1 MSLKIN
7 LKLSEKKKKVAKISA
22 IVLAVSIL
30 ALAAAFS
37 AYAYDYRAKTLPQ
50 IIWTGHELS
59 GKTREQLESIVYETS
74 QSGKTQMIKLVE
86 SDKSWEIEFKDLG
99 WDIDSKKLTG
109 EIFDF
114 GHSEHWYKRILPLLR
129 QVFISKKIPAGYTF
143 DENKA
148 EDWLNSI
155 NSEIGTP
162 KVEGNLQI
170 KGGDA
175 TVIEPKSGKKI
186 DDLSLKRRILDRF
199 ELKLK
204 GDIKIGLITDE
215 PTVSADEARAL
226 ETQAKEL
233 VKDEIELVGPKGS
246 TKVSSDTLGGYIEIK
261 KESTEKRTFLNYERR
276 LGPAYV
282 SFSKDKF
289 KTLLQYESDSLNTL
303 PSDAKFSISAGK
315 VSIYQASQTGK
326 VIKLNEAVELIVRA
340 LEQNGTKKITLPY
353 ETKEPTVSAQT
364 SADIEKYG
372 IKELIG
378 TATTDFSRSPANRIA
393 NIKTGV
399 SYISGALVKPGEQF
413 STLAKLGSIDRSSGY
428 LPELVIKENATV
440 PEYGGGLCQVSTTLF
455 RAAMNSGLE
464 ITARQN
470 HSYRV
475 PYYEPPVGMDATIYS
490 PRPDF
495 KFLNDTSAYILVQG
509 AVSGNRITFEFY
521 GTKDGRSVS
530 ISDPYVYDVTAP
542 PETIYIEDSTLQSGE
557 EVRVDRAHSG
567 AKASFNYKVTKN
579 GREIINQTFV
589 SSYVPWAAKYR
600 RGPQKQEE
608 KPPEATPTPTPSPSP
623 SPSPKTTASR

>member
-608 KPPEATPTPTPSPSP
+608 KPPEATPTPAPSPSP
-623 SPSPKTTASR
+623 SPSPKTTASP

>member
-623 SPSPKTTASR
+623 SPSPKTTASP

>member
-579 GREIINQTFV
+579 GREIINQTFI

-608 KPPEATPTPTPSPSP
+608 KPPEATPTPAPSPSP
-623 SPSPKTTASR
+623 SPSPKTTASP